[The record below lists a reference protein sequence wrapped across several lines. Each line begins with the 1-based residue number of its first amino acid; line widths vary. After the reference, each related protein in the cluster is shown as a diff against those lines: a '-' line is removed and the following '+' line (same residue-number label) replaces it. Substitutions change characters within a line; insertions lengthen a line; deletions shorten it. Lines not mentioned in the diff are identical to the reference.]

1 MKARGKREAKRSA
14 SPDSEGEVMSKA
26 VLASRET
33 ILTIVGQLTEVSKLD
48 TLFRDLYV
56 QRARALL
63 STFFS
68 AGSHLQLKEK
78 TAQIPWVEQ
87 QLRAGVERGDWK
99 RCTELTDRLRKL
111 RADVAAGSQFAKL
124 AETVYE
130 GAADVSIDPFSSGLN
145 VFIGAGNETLLGS
158 RAEAIKILRS
168 LERIDSEKKQFYA
181 RRISNFERLSIT
193 SAEVVKQEER
203 FDPAQLQHAALSA
216 LDAGDF
222 SKLDQVL
229 ASFAGQTQPKQKED
243 AIDLKPAEVAELGVD
258 LLYPFT
264 EQTLATARELG
275 LAPVRTQSRRQF
287 AYLMPHGWQP
297 SFRKD
302 EVRKWSQEKLSKLTY
317 PSDTTDGA
325 REAIDFFLLNP
336 FITSAGTR
344 YRVCLVAEDLLLE
357 DFPEPDNKA
366 EIPSKLLDMLKLNS
380 RWGMTRIEIE
390 SALLEHGLS
399 ILTELHLDPEAFRL
413 IAVPADLYTHLGPQR
428 GWGQKEMWTHFDG
441 YRVLEGGKLQALA
454 GGDKRFGGTHD
465 VVSFSTNY
473 ASGKIFVRFAVVQ
486 RKRMTDWQKI

>member
-1 MKARGKREAKRSA
+1 
-14 SPDSEGEVMSKA
+14 MSKA
-26 VLASRET
+26 ALASIET
-33 ILTIVGQLTEVSKLD
+33 ILNIVGQLIEISKLD
-48 TLFRDLYV
+48 THFRDLYI
-56 QRARALL
+56 QRARTLL

-68 AGSHLQLKEK
+68 AGSDLQLKEK

-99 RCTELTDRLRKL
+99 RCNEFNDRLRKL

-124 AETVYE
+124 AEMVYE
-130 GAADVSIDPFSSGLN
+130 RAGDVSIDPFSSGLN
-145 VFIGAGNETLLGS
+145 VFIGADNETLLGS
-158 RAEAIKILRS
+158 RADAIKILRS
-168 LERIDSEKKQFYA
+168 LERIDSDKRMFYA
-181 RRISNFERLSIT
+181 RRVSDFERLSIVT
-193 SAEVVKQEER
+193 GDEVVKQKEQL
-203 FDPAQLQHAALSA
+203 DPAQLQRAALSA

-222 SKLDQVL
+222 SKFDQML
-229 ASFAGQTQPKQKED
+229 ASFAGKTQSKQIKPD
-243 AIDLKPAEVAELGVD
+243 AIDSKPADVAELGDD

-264 EQTLATARELG
+264 EQTLAAARELG

-317 PSDTTDGA
+317 PSDTTNGA

-357 DFPEPDNKA
+357 DFAEPDAKA

-390 SALLEHGLS
+390 SALIEHGLN
-399 ILTELHLDPEAFRL
+399 ILSELQLDAEVFRL
-413 IAVPADLYTHLGPQR
+413 VAIPADIFTHLGPQR

-465 VVSFSTNY
+465 VVSFSTDY

-486 RKRMTDWQKI
+486 RKRMMDWQKT

>member
-1 MKARGKREAKRSA
+1 
-14 SPDSEGEVMSKA
+14 MSKA
-26 VLASRET
+26 ALASVET
-33 ILTIVGQLTEVSKLD
+33 ILTIVGQLIEISKLD
-48 TLFRDLYV
+48 TLFRDLYM
-56 QRARALL
+56 QRARTLL

-68 AGSHLQLKEK
+68 AGSYLQLKEK
-78 TAQIPWVEQ
+78 SAQIPWVEQ

-99 RCTELTDRLRKL
+99 RCSELNDRLRKL

-124 AETVYE
+124 AETIYE
-130 GAADVSIDPFSSGLN
+130 RAGDVSIDLFSSGLN
-145 VFIGAGNETLLGS
+145 VFVGAANETLVGS

-168 LERIDSEKKQFYA
+168 LERIDSENRKFYA
-181 RRISNFERLSIT
+181 RRISDFERLSIT
-193 SAEVVKQEER
+193 TGEVVKQEER
-203 FDPAQLQHAALSA
+203 LEPSQLQHAALSA

-222 SKLDQVL
+222 SKLDQML
-229 ASFAGQTQPKQKED
+229 ASFAGQPQSKQAKPD
-243 AIDLKPAEVAELGVD
+243 AIDLKPAEVAELGDD
-258 LLYPFT
+258 LVYPFT
-264 EQTLATARELG
+264 EQTLAAARELG
-275 LAPVRTQSRRQF
+275 LALVRTQSRRQF
-287 AYLMPHGWQP
+287 GYLITHGWQP

-317 PSDTTDGA
+317 PSNTTDGA

-357 DFPEPDNKA
+357 DFPEPDAKA

-390 SALLEHGLS
+390 SALIEHGLT
-399 ILTELHLDPEAFRL
+399 ILSELHLDPEAFRL